1 MPHTSVDRRLCCCG
15 QFFFFVVKEI
25 RALKGSKLQVFV
37 EEFLFVWDAPPFH
50 VLRRNFVPAQLHH
63 IFASFLSPKN
73 LEFDKVSEDWFI
85 QIFWNVD
92 LMVSFL
98 TGYYDEGALIF
109 SIPKIALH
117 YAKTWLLF
125 DLSLL
130 SMDWAFRIMVPW
142 MEVRFFGGQRCGE
155 RQEHLRIFEP

>member
-1 MPHTSVDRRLCCCG
+1 
-15 QFFFFVVKEI
+15 
-25 RALKGSKLQVFV
+25 
-37 EEFLFVWDAPPFH
+37 
-50 VLRRNFVPAQLHH
+50 
-63 IFASFLSPKN
+63 
-73 LEFDKVSEDWFI
+73 
-85 QIFWNVD
+85 
-92 LMVSFL
+92 MVSFL

>member
-1 MPHTSVDRRLCCCG
+1 MCCDETFVPNPTSPNLWKA
-15 QFFFFVVKEI
+15 FFFCH
-25 RALKGSKLQVFV
+25 Q
-37 EEFLFVWDAPPFH
+37 
-50 VLRRNFVPAQLHH
+50 
-63 IFASFLSPKN
+63 KN

-142 MEVRFFGGQRCGE
+142 MEVRFFGGPMVWRKARTPQKF
-155 RQEHLRIFEP
+155 QTIIFADSN

>member
-1 MPHTSVDRRLCCCG
+1 MGCSHSTCCDETLSQPNFTKSV
-15 QFFFFVVKEI
+15 ET
-25 RALKGSKLQVFV
+25 
-37 EEFLFVWDAPPFH
+37 LF
-50 VLRRNFVPAQLHH
+50 
-63 IFASFLSPKN
+63 FLSPKN

-142 MEVRFFGGQRCGE
+142 MEVRFFGGPMVWRKARTPQNFRTIKFAVS
-155 RQEHLRIFEP
+155 RILFLVGMD

>member
-1 MPHTSVDRRLCCCG
+1 MWH
-15 QFFFFVVKEI
+15 FFFFRSKI
-25 RALKGSKLQVFV
+25 REQSFSTSSSCCGV
-37 EEFLFVWDAPPFH
+37 LFFS
-50 VLRRNFVPAQLHH
+50 RFQ
-63 IFASFLSPKN
+63 
-73 LEFDKVSEDWFI
+73 DWFI

-109 SIPKIALH
+109 SLPKIALH

-130 SMDWAFRIMVPW
+130 SMDWTFRIMVPW
-142 MEVRFFGGQRCGE
+142 M
-155 RQEHLRIFEP
+155 IFNSQPEKEQNPLQLVTNPYKS

>member
-1 MPHTSVDRRLCCCG
+1 
-15 QFFFFVVKEI
+15 
-25 RALKGSKLQVFV
+25 
-37 EEFLFVWDAPPFH
+37 
-50 VLRRNFVPAQLHH
+50 
-63 IFASFLSPKN
+63 
-73 LEFDKVSEDWFI
+73 
-85 QIFWNVD
+85 
-92 LMVSFL
+92 MVSFL

-142 MEVRFFGGQRCGE
+142 MEVRFGKGGTWYGE
-155 RQEHLRIFEP
+155 RQEHLRSFKP

>member
-1 MPHTSVDRRLCCCG
+1 MWHV
-15 QFFFFVVKEI
+15 FFFFRSKIREQSFSTSSSCCGVVFF
-25 RALKGSKLQVFV
+25 FV
-37 EEFLFVWDAPPFH
+37 CFCLGCFYSPCATGKRVTW
-50 VLRRNFVPAQLHH
+50 HH
-63 IFASFLSPKN
+63 ICFFARFQ
-73 LEFDKVSEDWFI
+73 DWFI

-109 SIPKIALH
+109 SLPKIALH

-130 SMDWAFRIMVPW
+130 SMDWTFRIMVPW
-142 MEVRFFGGQRCGE
+142 KSQPEKVTKSIQILVGLDNCKSLFGDGN
-155 RQEHLRIFEP
+155 L

>member
-1 MPHTSVDRRLCCCG
+1 
-15 QFFFFVVKEI
+15 
-25 RALKGSKLQVFV
+25 
-37 EEFLFVWDAPPFH
+37 
-50 VLRRNFVPAQLHH
+50 
-63 IFASFLSPKN
+63 
-73 LEFDKVSEDWFI
+73 
-85 QIFWNVD
+85 
-92 LMVSFL
+92 MVSFL

-142 MEVRFFGGQRCGE
+142 MEVRLFGGHFGMEKDKKHQKF
-155 RQEHLRIFEP
+155 QATLAVSK